1 MVRLSTVLFK
11 VRCLARISAASMLLF
26 LFALLDVRTLSTEIR
41 AGVEVRDIRFA
52 NTGEGRTQAY
62 ILHPPARGRYA
73 GVLFARWMFCW
84 QRRGLTAT
92 ALRSQS
98 RFWRDV
104 WGRDGRG
111 GTAGEGLG
119 AASWDD
125 VVQRLAPPGGEAR
138 RRRSG
143 EGGGGTGSAG
153 PSPVYRDG
161 IACAGVVSIPT
172 VGPVRS
178 GEQIA
183 GFFGAAKE
191 PREIRFYD
199 VGHWLDAA
207 AAEDRQAWLKA
218 PSEYALLRR
227 PAE

>member
-1 MVRLSTVLFK
+1 
-11 VRCLARISAASMLLF
+11 MLLF

-41 AGVEVRDIRFA
+41 AGVEVRDISFA

-92 ALRSQS
+92 ALLSQS

-143 EGGGGTGSAG
+143 EGGGGTGPA
-153 PSPVYRDG
+153 
-161 IACAGVVSIPT
+161 VS
-172 VGPVRS
+172 S

-183 GFFGAAKE
+183 GVLGAAKE

-207 AAEDRQAWLKA
+207 AEEDRQAWLKA